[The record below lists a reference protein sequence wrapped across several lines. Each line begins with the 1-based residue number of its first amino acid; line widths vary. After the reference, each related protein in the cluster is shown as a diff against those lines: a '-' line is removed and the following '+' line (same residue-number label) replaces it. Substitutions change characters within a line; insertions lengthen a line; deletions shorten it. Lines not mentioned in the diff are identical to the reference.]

1 MPTKRC
7 DNEKAYATANLVV
20 EQLLQLIVDI
30 IENKNISD

>member
-7 DNEKAYATANLVV
+7 DNQKAYATVNLVV